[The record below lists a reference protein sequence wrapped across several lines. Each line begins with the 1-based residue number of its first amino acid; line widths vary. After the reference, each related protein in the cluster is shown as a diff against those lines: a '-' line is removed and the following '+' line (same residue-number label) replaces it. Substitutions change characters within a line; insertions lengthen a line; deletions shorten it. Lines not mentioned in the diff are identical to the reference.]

1 MLEWAIYFSAYFLA
15 GLSLK
20 LGDDLLDELDRSQA
34 AWVPLSFAG
43 LLFGL
48 LMTVSEWDLVLL
60 TSIVIGVLVS
70 GKVNRPQFIVGFA
83 LILCTLLV
91 VGIPVIT
98 GLLDWWTVLIILFMA
113 AILDEKG
120 NDWADKEASPL
131 AFKLFEYRFV
141 LKIVAI
147 CLVIPWPMFLSTA
160 IGLWIFDFGYESA
173 GWLVRRK
180 SSESLVGK
188 TTTNI

>member
-1 MLEWAIYFSAYFLA
+1 MIEWVAYFSAYFLA
-15 GLSLK
+15 GLALK
-20 LGDDLLDELDRSQA
+20 LGDDLLDELNRPQA

-70 GKVNRPQFIVGFA
+70 GKVNHPQFIVGFV
-83 LILCTLLV
+83 LILGTLLV
-91 VGIPVIT
+91 VGIPIIT
-98 GLLDWWTVLIILFMA
+98 HLLDWYAVLIILFMA
-113 AILDEKG
+113 AVLDEKG
-120 NDWADKEASPL
+120 NDWADRERSPI
-131 AFKLFEYRFV
+131 AFKLFEFRFV

-160 IGLWIFDFGYESA
+160 IGLWVFDFGYESA
-173 GWLVRRK
+173 GWLAKRT
-180 SSESLVGK
+180 SSENLVGK

>member
-70 GKVNRPQFIVGFA
+70 GKVNRPQFIVGFV
-83 LILCTLLV
+83 LIFSTLLI
-91 VGIPVIT
+91 VGVPVIT
-98 GLLDWWTVLIILFMA
+98 GWLDWCTVLIILFMA

-120 NDWADKEASPL
+120 TDWADKERSPL
-131 AFKLFEYRFV
+131 AFKLFEFRFV
-141 LKIVAI
+141 LKMVAI

-160 IGLWIFDFGYESA
+160 IGLWVFDLGYESV
-173 GWLVRRK
+173 GWFVRRK
-180 SSESLVGK
+180 LSENFVGK
-188 TTTNI
+188 TTTDI